1 MLTTPLAL
9 PAGAPPVAGR
19 PLCGV
24 AMISHAG
31 TEHVHVGSARTV
43 GPRGG
48 QAGLSAVSRRHDL
61 VHCTPLP
68 PRAVNCWLLV
78 GAVVTVCGS
87 RAGLL
92 VAGPLPALCALRRSG
107 CDVAFGR
114 GAVLCADH
122 AYADSR
128 GVAVRVLCVRGLF
141 SPRDYGD

>member
-1 MLTTPLAL
+1 MWARPVLSG
-9 PAGAPPVAGR
+9 PAAARRDCPPF
-19 PLCGV
+19 
-24 AMISHAG
+24 
-31 TEHVHVGSARTV
+31 
-43 GPRGG
+43 
-48 QAGLSAVSRRHDL
+48 SRRFDL

-107 CDVAFGR
+107 CDVAFGK

-122 AYADSR
+122 AFADSR
-128 GVAVRVLCVRGLF
+128 AVAVRVLRVCGLF

>member
-1 MLTTPLAL
+1 M
-9 PAGAPPVAGR
+9 
-19 PLCGV
+19 
-24 AMISHAG
+24 
-31 TEHVHVGSARTV
+31 GSARTV

-48 QAGLSAVSRRHDL
+48 QAGLSAVSRRLDL

-107 CDVAFGR
+107 CGVAFGKGR
-114 GAVLCADH
+114 SFALTTRTLTLVVWRCECCVCVVSFPH
-122 AYADSR
+122 AIMEIDIIT
-128 GVAVRVLCVRGLF
+128 C
-141 SPRDYGD
+141 